1 VLWWIVQLMCAL
13 VDCAADV
20 CCAVL
25 SCAADVCSVVQL
37 MALLLE
43 ENTLESLHTSI
54 EHKQSNI
61 IISEAFVELSPM
73 SILTGQNC
81 VFFVVNFHSLQMIAE
96 LSEFSSLSTEAA
108 YHSLSLNSRVENK

>member
-1 VLWWIVQLMCAL
+1 MCAVL
-13 VDCAADV
+13 CCAADV
-20 CCAVL
+20 CVL
-25 SCAADVCSVVQL
+25 CCIVQL

-73 SILTGQNC
+73 SILNGQNC
-81 VFFVVNFHSLQMIAE
+81 VFFIVNFHSLSFPADDCR
-96 LSEFSSLSTEAA
+96 AV
-108 YHSLSLNSRVENK
+108 RV